1 MHVKIFWLFGH
12 AGYGYGYGYGY
23 GVNPRISFENARIA
37 PTISGS
43 ACM

>member
-1 MHVKIFWLFGH
+1 MHIKIFQLLGH
-12 AGYGYGYGYGY
+12 AGYGYGYGYC
-23 GVNPRISFENARIA
+23 VNPRISFENARIA